1 MTNFDFLKEEPKFKA
16 FADVAISAEKILFID
31 KEACILNCRRAAE
44 FAIKWMYSVDS
55 DLVMP
60 YQDSL
65 SSLMNTKE
73 FFQIVDINLW
83 KRLDFIRKVGN
94 AAAHSGKKVTMD
106 QAKLCLQNLFIFM
119 DFVEYCYGDH
129 YEEREYDPKLA
140 DNHHEKKIKPEE
152 NTLNVKLEEL
162 VRENKELREQLTQ
175 RRETQIETYV
185 QKPLELTEYK
195 TRKIY
200 IDTLLV
206 DAGWTEGRDWLDE
219 VELQG
224 MPNKSEVG
232 YADYVL
238 YGDDGK
244 ALAVIEAKRTCVD
257 VSKGR
262 QQAKLY
268 ADILE
273 KKYGHIVTVESSLN
287 YAARTYKKFREQEIQ
302 RVKDLWTSM
311 PQDPRPLT
319 DFIITSLD
327 VTDEEIRKRKE
338 QQGQKV
344 TGDHPEVRIPVNREE
359 SFNFD
364 DLLRRYRTLA
374 FSSAQFD
381 DLINAM
387 RDNRTNADGDAM
399 TGADRYQY
407 GRLTLDVKREDDT
420 AGTLRYDFSLFL
432 HDNLQVVR
440 IRGSIENKEMVLFSE
455 DIWDMSSAFLL
466 TGDLPKQ
473 KTSYDLNGNVLLD
486 GFAMMTIYMLRL
498 KLQKGIEIPQ
508 Q

>member
-1 MTNFDFLKEEPKFKA
+1 MSENGNDHAAVAYFEKEIRKNPSLIPAGRITKKVLWRSLFTPEDLQKA
-16 FADVAISAEKILFID
+16 QTMLPEISDDVLDERGL
-31 KEACILNCRRAAE
+31 
-44 FAIKWMYSVDS
+44 SVDF
-55 DLVMP
+55 VP
-60 YQDSL
+60 PQDSIFTVTFRKFPRNEGETF
-65 SSLMNTKE
+65 SAD
-73 FFQIVDINLW
+73 DISCEA
-83 KRLDFIRKVGN
+83 DGTGFCAH
-94 AAAHSGKKVTMD
+94 AAA
-106 QAKLCLQNLFIFM
+106 A
-119 DFVEYCYGDH
+119 
-129 YEEREYDPKLA
+129 
-140 DNHHEKKIKPEE
+140 
-152 NTLNVKLEEL
+152 
-162 VRENKELREQLTQ
+162 
-175 RRETQIETYV
+175 
-185 QKPLELTEYK
+185 
-195 TRKIY
+195 
-200 IDTLLV
+200 LL
-206 DAGWTEGRDWLDE
+206 
-219 VELQG
+219 
-224 MPNKSEVG
+224 
-232 YADYVL
+232 Y
-238 YGDDGK
+238 
-244 ALAVIEAKRTCVD
+244 
-257 VSKGR
+257 
-262 QQAKLY
+262 
-268 ADILE
+268 LE